1 MTFVGIRKYY
11 LLILLLVPILFSF
24 AMSAAFAQY
33 YGNVLVVDV
42 QTDRPVYVIGES
54 MEITVTVSKVTD
66 NPITLWLEN
75 KNEIIFNIGEF
86 YLESSGILQVK
97 HNFDDPILQ
106 RGEEYTIVAD
116 YLDVIE
122 YSTIYASNFG
132 ARVELDKKIY
142 SWNDKVSISISSPVH
157 NINSDKIDEIGHI
170 EENEI
175 TISTRGSKLGKYKF
189 VETGLDTGIFTGA
202 VTLASSTSGKTT
214 EGNGPIDGMIKAD
227 DEDGITVSFHYSTD
241 EQIIGSALIRI
252 LVEQEP
258 IFAEKQ
264 IEVITEFDKETEQM
278 ILTLKGTDFYPDL
291 KILWVVIHDIGIEFT
306 IANGDTNS
314 DAQGNFMDSAN
325 VKPLAESGNY
335 IIRVI
340 DIERNNFKERLE
352 LNNFPDNAI
361 SWTLTPK
368 NFKVGESTVI
378 DIKGTV
384 NVDSDHNRDITIRVD
399 QPDHQWA
406 AVADRIPLTDDN
418 EFHIAKKVNF
428 RVPGEHLVVIEY
440 NGLVRQSSFTVF
452 TEESKL
458 ESEPTPSL
466 QSQELESTKEP
477 VPETIVEPEKL
488 KIAPFVDLNKDPQYY
503 IDRYNNEPSYKKWF
517 HDNYPQY
524 DSIEQAVGLE
534 LTQKI
539 PAWVKNIFGWYAQD
553 QIGEEEL
560 LNAIKYLI
568 NEKILVVN

>member
-1 MTFVGIRKYY
+1 MGIRAYA
-11 LLILLLVPILFSF
+11 LVGFCIISVMFTQY
-24 AMSAAFAQY
+24 AFA
-33 YGNVLVVDV
+33 
-42 QTDRPVYVIGES
+42 
-54 MEITVTVSKVTD
+54 
-66 NPITLWLEN
+66 LEQACPDC
-75 KNEIIFNIGEF
+75 EAEGTA
-86 YLESSGILQVK
+86 SS
-97 HNFDDPILQ
+97 
-106 RGEEYTIVAD
+106 
-116 YLDVIE
+116 
-122 YSTIYASNFG
+122 
-132 ARVELDKKIY
+132 
-142 SWNDKVSISISSPVH
+142 
-157 NINSDKIDEIGHI
+157 NS
-170 EENEI
+170 
-175 TISTRGSKLGKYKF
+175 
-189 VETGLDTGIFTGA
+189 GLD
-202 VTLASSTSGKTT
+202 L
-214 EGNGPIDGMIKAD
+214 P
-227 DEDGITVSFHYSTD
+227 ITVSTDKSTYD
-241 EQIIGSALIRI
+241 HSSTIFVNGKVANPESGTSVHLTVISPSNNIVTIDVLSVDTYGNFNTLLSTAGNLWKYDGIYTIRVQYGGEAVNNKVFVELTGGIILESTIS
-252 LVEQEP
+252 EPTQP

-291 KILWVVIHDIGIEFT
+291 KILWVVIHDIGIDFT
-306 IANGDTNS
+306 IANGNTNS
-314 DAQGNFMDSAN
+314 DAQGNFLDSTN

-340 DIERNNFKERLE
+340 DVERHEFKERLE

-384 NVDSDHNRDITIRVD
+384 NVNTDYNQYITIRVD
-399 QPDHQWA
+399 QPDHQWSP
-406 AVADRIPLTDDN
+406 VAERISLTGDN

-428 RVPGEHLVVIEY
+428 RVPGEHLVIIEY

-539 PAWVKNIFGWYAQD
+539 PAWVKNIFLWYGQD